1 MKIEENM
8 KKTLSLVLFLAFVSY
23 QSQYLII
30 GKDSISVDKF
40 KTENKYGLENSGI
53 ENTVKTY
60 VDFKLLQNF
69 ALEKRADTLGYFK
82 KTMAEKEQELR
93 EERFYPKEI
102 MQSSLQ
108 QYFSS
113 NLIEKKIQV
122 FYVEKTADDKNDYNQ
137 IYNDVKSGKITLE
150 KAIIDYTK
158 QKPEPFFVKSG
169 NVDVELNKQLELL
182 QPGQFTQLVNSATV
196 AAFAKLVDR
205 RPSLGYIIFGMI
217 SYPKN
222 EESEKMKSQIF
233 EALKSGKKFEEV
245 AQLYG
250 STDTEKKNAGVVMGS
265 PVLPDVVYEAFKN
278 KKQGEYTEPILI
290 GEKYF
295 VFNLYS
301 VVPYQSSE
309 KYNPMFIRDM
319 MDSPFADLAY
329 NKLIESLVKS
339 TDYKEFP
346 DFKKIKKSYQDYLA
360 FKNDKAVLY
369 QFNKDV
375 FTFGDLKTLLSENFK
390 NADKLTKEQWSAF
403 LDSKRGNDVFAVYS
417 RDFVKKPEIKEQL
430 LKTQQNL
437 LADFL
442 FSEWIEKELTNKP
455 ELLDDYFKKNQQKYI
470 WEKRA
475 DARVAILTDLSIEKD
490 ITKEI
495 KDAKNWDA
503 LNKKYYGKLNDKQQ
517 LMVHFEK
524 GEMSENADVFQV
536 NKVPFEKGIQKVKL
550 GERLLII
557 AIDGILPSSPMTKEE
572 AMEELRADVRE
583 DILAKTI
590 AEQRQKTKI
599 VIEPSFNAELEKNFK
614 K

>member
-1 MKIEENM
+1 M
-8 KKTLSLVLFLAFVSY
+8 
-23 QSQYLII
+23 
-30 GKDSISVDKF
+30 
-40 KTENKYGLENSGI
+40 
-53 ENTVKTY
+53 
-60 VDFKLLQNF
+60 
-69 ALEKRADTLGYFK
+69 
-82 KTMAEKEQELR
+82 
-93 EERFYPKEI
+93 
-102 MQSSLQ
+102 
-108 QYFSS
+108 
-113 NLIEKKIQV
+113 
-122 FYVEKTADDKNDYNQ
+122 
-137 IYNDVKSGKITLE
+137 
-150 KAIIDYTK
+150 
-158 QKPEPFFVKSG
+158 
-169 NVDVELNKQLELL
+169 
-182 QPGQFTQLVNSATV
+182 
-196 AAFAKLVDR
+196 
-205 RPSLGYIIFGMI
+205 
-217 SYPKN
+217 
-222 EESEKMKSQIF
+222 
-233 EALKSGKKFEEV
+233 
-245 AQLYG
+245 
-250 STDTEKKNAGVVMGS
+250 
-265 PVLPDVVYEAFKN
+265 
-278 KKQGEYTEPILI
+278 
-290 GEKYF
+290 
-295 VFNLYS
+295 
-301 VVPYQSSE
+301 
-309 KYNPMFIRDM
+309 
-319 MDSPFADLAY
+319 
-329 NKLIESLVKS
+329 
-339 TDYKEFP
+339 
-346 DFKKIKKSYQDYLA
+346 
-360 FKNDKAVLY
+360 
-369 QFNKDV
+369 
-375 FTFGDLKTLLSENFK
+375 KTLLSENFK

-495 KDAKNWDA
+495 KDAKNWDT

>member
-1 MKIEENM
+1 
-8 KKTLSLVLFLAFVSY
+8 
-23 QSQYLII
+23 
-30 GKDSISVDKF
+30 
-40 KTENKYGLENSGI
+40 
-53 ENTVKTY
+53 
-60 VDFKLLQNF
+60 
-69 ALEKRADTLGYFK
+69 
-82 KTMAEKEQELR
+82 
-93 EERFYPKEI
+93 
-102 MQSSLQ
+102 
-108 QYFSS
+108 
-113 NLIEKKIQV
+113 
-122 FYVEKTADDKNDYNQ
+122 
-137 IYNDVKSGKITLE
+137 
-150 KAIIDYTK
+150 
-158 QKPEPFFVKSG
+158 
-169 NVDVELNKQLELL
+169 
-182 QPGQFTQLVNSATV
+182 
-196 AAFAKLVDR
+196 
-205 RPSLGYIIFGMI
+205 
-217 SYPKN
+217 
-222 EESEKMKSQIF
+222 
-233 EALKSGKKFEEV
+233 
-245 AQLYG
+245 
-250 STDTEKKNAGVVMGS
+250 
-265 PVLPDVVYEAFKN
+265 
-278 KKQGEYTEPILI
+278 
-290 GEKYF
+290 
-295 VFNLYS
+295 
-301 VVPYQSSE
+301 
-309 KYNPMFIRDM
+309 MFIRDM
-319 MDSPFADLAY
+319 MDSPFADVAY

-455 ELLDDYFKKNQQKYI
+455 ELLDDYFQKNQQKYI

-524 GEMSENADVFQV
+524 GEMSENAEVFQV